1 MQQMIANGNPL
12 FFSAFLFRYVHI
24 RRHIET
30 SEKVML
36 EVSCERHT
44 LLFCEQ
50 GEGRIYIGS
59 ELHPFISGK
68 IYPMA
73 PGENYQLEH
82 NRSGELRYT
91 VLHFD
96 AVHMVTGDPELY
108 TRSLF
113 EERDRMNDF
122 SPGTLFGMLDLLES
136 AALYQT
142 DAEYSRLNVHFQK
155 LMELVLSRYTLPKTE
170 QSPDVRVQSTIQYV
184 DEHYAQDISVQKLA
198 RLANLRPAQFT
209 ALFRQITGRKPLE
222 YLNHV
227 RIEQAKE
234 WLSLSDEPLRDIA
247 GRVGFRDEYYF
258 SRRFRQHT
266 GLAPRQYDRSLQRHT
281 LVQDW
286 AGHEVIIPGHPERI
300 LYYGD
305 SAGDLLALGLP
316 VLDGKAYDVLPS
328 IDLEWTVQKQPDL
341 ILLDSTNEQL
351 YQRLSRI
358 APTLIYNSHAS
369 LEERIRKV
377 GSWFGMELDA
387 ETWIGS
393 YHRRTEEMWSSIKPW
408 IQLGE
413 TASVL
418 VHHRGAR
425 LFVMGNIG
433 LAPFLYHPQGFTPVS
448 KVQEAL
454 AAGRAYKEIST
465 ESISQ
470 YAGDHIFVM
479 LPESDAARA
488 ATEKLFESDE
498 WKELPA
504 VKKGKVYTLDEQVW
518 NMGDALSYSRLQ
530 SQFPELLKRTDPS
543 SIIVN

>member
-1 MQQMIANGNPL
+1 M
-12 FFSAFLFRYVHI
+12 
-24 RRHIET
+24 
-30 SEKVML
+30 
-36 EVSCERHT
+36 
-44 LLFCEQ
+44 
-50 GEGRIYIGS
+50 
-59 ELHPFISGK
+59 
-68 IYPMA
+68 
-73 PGENYQLEH
+73 
-82 NRSGELRYT
+82 
-91 VLHFD
+91 
-96 AVHMVTGDPELY
+96 
-108 TRSLF
+108 
-113 EERDRMNDF
+113 
-122 SPGTLFGMLDLLES
+122 
-136 AALYQT
+136 
-142 DAEYSRLNVHFQK
+142 
-155 LMELVLSRYTLPKTE
+155 
-170 QSPDVRVQSTIQYV
+170 
-184 DEHYAQDISVQKLA
+184 
-198 RLANLRPAQFT
+198 
-209 ALFRQITGRKPLE
+209 FRQITGRKPLE

-247 GRVGFRDEYYF
+247 ARVGFRDEYYF

-286 AGHEVIIPGHPERI
+286 AGHEVNIPGHPERI

-316 VLDGKAYDVLPS
+316 VFDGKAYDVLPS

-369 LEERIRKV
+369 LEERICKV

-393 YHRRTEEMWSSIKPW
+393 YQRGTEEMWSSIKPW

-433 LAPFLYHPQGFTPVS
+433 LAPFC
-448 KVQEAL
+448 
-454 AAGRAYKEIST
+454 I
-465 ESISQ
+465 
-470 YAGDHIFVM
+470 
-479 LPESDAARA
+479 
-488 ATEKLFESDE
+488 
-498 WKELPA
+498 
-504 VKKGKVYTLDEQVW
+504 TLRGLRV
-518 NMGDALSYSRLQ
+518 
-530 SQFPELLKRTDPS
+530 
-543 SIIVN
+543 